1 MARLIGYEFNYRFIM
16 DKSHHYAGLQ
26 GASLY
31 TPNWYS
37 SNPITG
43 GFEAGIS
50 KGGPT
55 CEHAHANFHSWH
67 EVDDLLLK

>member
-1 MARLIGYEFNYRFIM
+1 MTISSFFSAKAEI
-16 DKSHHYAGLQ
+16 D
-26 GASLY
+26 SLLRG
-31 TPNWYS
+31 T
-37 SNPITG
+37 NPITG